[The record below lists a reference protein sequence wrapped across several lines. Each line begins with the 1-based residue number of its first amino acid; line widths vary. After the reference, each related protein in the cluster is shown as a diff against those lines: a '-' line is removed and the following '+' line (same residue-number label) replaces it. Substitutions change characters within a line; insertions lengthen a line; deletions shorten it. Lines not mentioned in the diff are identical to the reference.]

1 MELMKNYL
9 KMKVFKIIIVTFLLT
24 SCNLPKYYFKDDA
37 IATGVD
43 FTKGKW
49 LLNRIESSKAT
60 EEQLTKKTTDFFKE
74 KVGNRFSTV
83 YSEKILVP
91 QNNKFLLDAK
101 ELKQIK
107 TGSNYDYFIQVK
119 SGKTKNELGV
129 VDATPKNF
137 NSNLRNEA
145 SIQLIIYD
153 LNTQQLIYS
162 KHAYGIAG
170 NPENNSNDIT
180 LTKSSTDL
188 LMGCL
193 QKILKDLDKKS
204 IQ

>member
-9 KMKVFKIIIVTFLLT
+9 RMKVFKIIIVTFLLT

-49 LLNRIESSKAT
+49 LLNRIESSRET
-60 EEQLTKKTTDFFKE
+60 EDKLTKITTSFFNK

-107 TGSNYDYFIQVK
+107 TGSNYDYFIQLK

-162 KHAYGIAG
+162 KHAFGVTS
-170 NPENNSNDIT
+170 NPEKNSNDIT

-193 QKILKDLDKKS
+193 QRILKDLDKKS